1 MENIVVNTFGNS
13 KPTVTNVD
21 IVPVQFNWG
30 EKTTMIDLIYT
41 PYLFSDIE
49 NLKIVAENYPLLK
62 NLALSGY
69 KFTKGKSR
77 IDILI
82 GADNYESI
90 IRGKTHET
98 VTAKSSLG

>member
-1 MENIVVNTFGNS
+1 M
-13 KPTVTNVD
+13 VD
-21 IVPVQFNWG
+21 Y
-30 EKTTMIDLIYT
+30 IYT

-49 NLKIVAENYPLLK
+49 NQHFKIVAENYPLLK

-69 KFTKGKSR
+69 RSTKGKSR

-90 IRGKTHET
+90 IRGKTHEM
-98 VTAKSSLG
+98 VTAEWISG